1 MHCQQIHWRQLLTK
15 IIMKVMFHLF
25 QKVVLKVKNIKHRTS
40 RENPLIVEDVLMQ
53 QIQANMKLIQK

>member
-1 MHCQQIHWRQLLTK
+1 
-15 IIMKVMFHLF
+15 MKGMFHLF
-25 QKVVLKVKNIKHRTS
+25 QKVVLKAKNIKHRTS